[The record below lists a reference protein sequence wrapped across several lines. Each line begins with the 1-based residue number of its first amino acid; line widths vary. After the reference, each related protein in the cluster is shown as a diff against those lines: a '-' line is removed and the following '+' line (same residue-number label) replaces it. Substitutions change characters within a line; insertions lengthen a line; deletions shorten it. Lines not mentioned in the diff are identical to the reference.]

1 MVLGQAVAVEPVVVV
16 NIQAEAQVSIQTQ
29 PQQNHQPHLEKMVQ
43 VTQETAVAAVLV
55 VEVPMEAQVVM
66 VAQETMVVPVVGQG
80 QTQRQAEQNLTD
92 QVSLQVVQATHT
104 ISLASQ

>member
-1 MVLGQAVAVEPVVVV
+1 VVVV
-16 NIQAEAQVSIQTQ
+16 PEQVKVPMVQQVLTQTQ
-29 PQQNHQPHLEKMVQ
+29 QQAIHQAHLEKMVQ

-92 QVSLQVVQATHT
+92 QVSLQVVQVTHT
-104 ISLASQ
+104 INQALQ